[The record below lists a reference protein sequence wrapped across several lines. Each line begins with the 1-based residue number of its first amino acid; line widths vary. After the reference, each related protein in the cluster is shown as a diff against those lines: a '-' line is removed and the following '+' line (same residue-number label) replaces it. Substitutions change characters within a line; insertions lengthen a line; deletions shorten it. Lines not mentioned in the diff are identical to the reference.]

1 METIET
7 SSARRDAFIFYR
19 SFYDAISRCPADLQ
33 SALYRAVASY
43 ALDCIEPDF
52 SDNQMAAAIWTLIKP
67 QLDANRKRYLNG
79 CKGGAPVG
87 SRNNPNGR
95 RGNRTNQEL
104 TENKS
109 NVNDNVN
116 VNENENENAAIAGG
130 EWLLPLLERYSE
142 YKKDELNTPL
152 SPKQLA
158 AVASNLRA
166 LSGNDP
172 AAAEVIVNTNILKG
186 WKELRLPARELE
198 DLNAAR
204 AARMAATPKPARKS
218 EYLSPD
224 DMDY

>member
-79 CKGGAPVG
+79 CKGGAPSG
-87 SRNNPNGR
+87 NQNARKQPKITEKQPND
-95 RGNRTNQEL
+95 
-104 TENKS
+104 

-116 VNENENENAAIAGG
+116 ENENAAAAGVY
-130 EWLLPLLERYSE
+130 RVF
-142 YKKDELNTPL
+142 
-152 SPKQLA
+152 A
-158 AVASNLRA
+158 
-166 LSGNDP
+166 
-172 AAAEVIVNTNILKG
+172 KG
-186 WKELRLPARELE
+186 L
-198 DLNAAR
+198 
-204 AARMAATPKPARKS
+204 
-218 EYLSPD
+218 
-224 DMDY
+224 

>member
-7 SSARRDAFIFYR
+7 SSAPCKSFIFYR

-52 SDNQMAAAIWTLIKP
+52 SDNQMAAAIWTLIRP
-67 QLDANRKRYLNG
+67 QLDANYKRYLNG

-95 RGNRTNQEL
+95 RGSRTNQEL
-104 TENKS
+104 TEKQPND

-116 VNENENENAAIAGG
+116 DNAAIAGG
-130 EWLLPLLERYSE
+130 EWLLPLLEKYVDYQR
-142 YKKDELNTPL
+142 DEFNTTLNPR
-152 SPKQLA
+152 QRA
-158 AVASNLRA
+158 AIASNLRT
-166 LSGNDP
+166 LSGDDP
-172 AAAEVIVNTNILKG
+172 AAAEIIVNTNILKK
-186 WKELRLPARELE
+186 WRELRLPGRELE

-204 AARMAATPKPARKS
+204 AARKTATPAPGRKRN
-218 EYLSPD
+218 YLSPD